1 MVCEVGEVEGRELER
16 LLPGSQCQMLQGGA
30 QTSVAER
37 YVEYAGRCLEGLQS
51 IVRGRVQSRVQSKVQ
66 GRVRGQGAGKVLVQL
81 VVGEGAE
88 RALVAGLRGM
98 VQTAAQEHPEVVG
111 QVMVVGAGTRTGEL
125 AEWLRAEKNAG
136 VEGVRRDGLI

>member
-1 MVCEVGEVEGRELER
+1 
-16 LLPGSQCQMLQGGA
+16 MLQGGA

-66 GRVRGQGAGKVLVQL
+66 SKVQGRVRGQGAGKVLVQL

-88 RALVAGLRGM
+88 RGLVAGVRGM
-98 VQTAAQEHPEVVG
+98 VQTAGQEHPEVVG
-111 QVMVVGAGTRTGEL
+111 QVMLVGAGTRTGEL
-125 AEWLRAEKNAG
+125 AEWLRA
-136 VEGVRRDGLI
+136 